1 MNMQPGLPSK
11 ASTNGSPYIRGERE
25 GVLNKAK
32 SIKSHPANA
41 GVLLIILCDI
51 SATSCSEFLCFLIYI
66 YIYIFSI
73 QW

>member
-11 ASTNGSPYIRGERE
+11 ASTNGSPYIRGGERE

-41 GVLLIILCDI
+41 GMLFDTL
-51 SATSCSEFLCFLIYI
+51 
-66 YIYIFSI
+66 
-73 QW
+73 

>member
-11 ASTNGSPYIRGERE
+11 ASTNGSPYIRGGERERE

-41 GVLLIILCDI
+41 GMLFDTL
-51 SATSCSEFLCFLIYI
+51 
-66 YIYIFSI
+66 
-73 QW
+73 

>member
-11 ASTNGSPYIRGERE
+11 ASTNGSPYIRGGERE

-41 GVLLIILCDI
+41 GMLFILCDI
-51 SATSCSEFLCFLIYI
+51 SALRHHVLSSYAC
-66 YIYIFSI
+66 
-73 QW
+73 